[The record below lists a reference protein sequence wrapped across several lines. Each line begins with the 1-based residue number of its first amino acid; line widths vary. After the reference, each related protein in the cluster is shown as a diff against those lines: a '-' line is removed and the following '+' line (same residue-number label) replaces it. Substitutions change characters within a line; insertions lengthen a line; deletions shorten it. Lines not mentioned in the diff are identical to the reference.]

1 MDARALKKMMADAI
15 GGVRQ
20 ALRGRLQRAAGA
32 KQVILVQ
39 SDGLAGEQFNDAELF
54 QQPGL
59 RSIPIAGMQTII
71 VPLGGRSA
79 NGVVI
84 AMSNGAL
91 FITDLQPGEVALFN
105 ENDGVANSVVLRN
118 GRLVEINCANLTIN
132 ASEAVTITA
141 PTVTM
146 TTTTTTIEADTATID
161 AGTTN
166 VSGNTN
172 IGGDT
177 TMGGSAQVAQTLR
190 AAVDLVAAGKSLK
203 AHVHNGV
210 SAGPSNTGLN
220 Q

>member
-1 MDARALKKMMADAI
+1 MDARTLKKTIADAI
-15 GGVRQ
+15 GGVRL
-20 ALRGRLQRAAGA
+20 ALRGRLQRAGGA

-59 RSIPIAGMQTII
+59 RSIPIAGMQTIV

-79 NGVVI
+79 NGVVV

-105 ENDGVANSVVLRN
+105 ENDGVANSIVLRN
-118 GRLVEINCANLTIN
+118 GRLVEINCATLNIN
-132 ASEAVTITA
+132 ATEAVNIHA
-141 PTVTM
+141 PAVTLD
-146 TTTTTTIEADTATID
+146 TTTTTIGATTVSID
-161 AGTTN
+161 APTTTA
-166 VSGNTN
+166 SGNLN
-172 IGGDT
+172 
-177 TMGGSAQVAQTLR
+177 VAQTVAG
-190 AAVDLVAAGKSLK
+190 AADVTAAGKSLK

-210 SAGPSNTGLN
+210 AAGPANSGPN